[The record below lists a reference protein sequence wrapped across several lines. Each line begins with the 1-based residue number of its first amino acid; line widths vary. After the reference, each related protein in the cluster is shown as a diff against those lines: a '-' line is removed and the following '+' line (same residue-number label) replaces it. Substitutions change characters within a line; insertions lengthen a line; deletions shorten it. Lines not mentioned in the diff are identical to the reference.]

1 MDLNLA
7 ILLLVSMILLVNWEY
22 LLFQLSVL
30 YLNYDTLENGKIHHV
45 LFNHLTNNIP
55 TMSHYSWT
63 KESRTLDKKLN
74 GKKTKWNKQS
84 FIGKEMSSNPQKL
97 KKKNQLFTRRM
108 ILDLFQKSETLTF
121 QYPKYQLG
129 ILLDFS
135 N

>member
-1 MDLNLA
+1 M
-7 ILLLVSMILLVNWEY
+7 
-22 LLFQLSVL
+22 L
-30 YLNYDTLENGKIHHV
+30 YLNYDALENGKNSSCII
-45 LFNHLTNNIP
+45 NHLTNNIP

-74 GKKTKWNKQS
+74 GKKTREKKKFYWERDVFKPL
-84 FIGKEMSSNPQKL
+84 KA